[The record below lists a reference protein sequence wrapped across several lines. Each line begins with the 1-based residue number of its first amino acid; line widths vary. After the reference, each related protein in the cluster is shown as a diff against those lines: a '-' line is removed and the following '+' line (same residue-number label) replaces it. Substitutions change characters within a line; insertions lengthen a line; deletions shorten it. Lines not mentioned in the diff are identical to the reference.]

1 MRLYKP
7 ARSSVRNR
15 VARSIRRSGSSYSVP
30 VQTSGST
37 MFNRIVKVLSLLVLF
52 HHSRIALRTTI
63 GDALY
68 LVAWGMVAL
77 SVLFIVVYLSLG

>member
-1 MRLYKP
+1 
-7 ARSSVRNR
+7 
-15 VARSIRRSGSSYSVP
+15 
-30 VQTSGST
+30 

-52 HHSRIALRTTI
+52 HHSRIALKATI